1 MDKDLEFLIN
11 SEFSDNYRN
20 EELKS
25 FLMKFKYYFRL
36 IWSQSQTRKTE
47 LENII
52 QKLQKENIELRKRI
66 SKSED
71 EISNLNNRI
80 FEISNR
86 SLIKRIFNKN

>member
-25 FLMKFKYYFRL
+25 CLMKFKYYFRL
-36 IWSQSQTRKTE
+36 IWSQSQTKKTE

-52 QKLQKENIELRKRI
+52 QKLEKENAELKSMV
-66 SKSED
+66 SKSES
-71 EISNLNNRI
+71 EILKLNKRILEMNNRG
-80 FEISNR
+80 
-86 SLIKRIFNKN
+86 LIKRIFNKN

>member
-36 IWSQSQTRKTE
+36 IWSQSQTKKTE

-52 QKLQKENIELRKRI
+52 QKLEKENAELKSMV
-66 SKSED
+66 SKSEG
-71 EISNLNNRI
+71 EILKLNKRIMEMNNRG
-80 FEISNR
+80 
-86 SLIKRIFNKN
+86 LIKRIFNKN

>member
-36 IWSQSQTRKTE
+36 IWSQSQTKKTE

-52 QKLQKENIELRKRI
+52 QKLEKENAELKSMV
-66 SKSED
+66 SKSES
-71 EISNLNNRI
+71 EILKLNKRI
-80 FEISNR
+80 LEMNSR
-86 SLIKRIFNKN
+86 GLIKRIFNKN

>member
-36 IWSQSQTRKTE
+36 IWSQSQTKKTE

-52 QKLQKENIELRKRI
+52 QKLEKENAELKSMV
-66 SKSED
+66 SKSES
-71 EISNLNNRI
+71 EILKLNKRILEMNNRG
-80 FEISNR
+80 
-86 SLIKRIFNKN
+86 LIKRIFNKN